1 MGESESEGGGWGT
14 STHSGPGAWLPSWSS
29 CGEQLLQLLGIHML
43 LISAELAPLSSA
55 HSIQG
60 QDTRVPLTPG
70 TLRRGELVFH
80 ILTQED
86 PKR

>member
-1 MGESESEGGGWGT
+1 MGESETEGGGWGT
-14 STHSGPGAWLPSWSS
+14 GTHSGPGAWLPS
-29 CGEQLLQLLGIHML
+29 CGEQLLQLLGIRML